1 MYDAVSG
8 RVPRRD
14 CVTLKAMNEWG
25 VCSGTTSPKLWYRI
39 LRRRRMVGA
48 EREHRA
54 DEDDELIVSCCAVVS
69 HCCGE
74 YRMIYYHT
82 SLTRNV
88 M

>member
-14 CVTLKAMNEWG
+14 CVTLKAMNGWV

-54 DEDDELIVSCCAVVS
+54 DEEDGWNVS
-69 HCCGE
+69 HCAVSRCCGQ
-74 YRMIYYHT
+74 YRMIY
-82 SLTRNV
+82 
-88 M
+88 